1 MISETTLKKLDELVD
16 DGIAIGIEL
25 GRVDE
30 QLAQRLHDHLLA
42 WRAFVTEE
50 LAIPD
55 DGLATFKR
63 HLTRKGE

>member
-1 MISETTLKKLDELVD
+1 MISKPSLEKLDQLVD
-16 DGIAIGIEL
+16 DGVAISIEL
-25 GRVDE
+25 GRIDAG
-30 QLAQRLHDHLLA
+30 LAQRLHEHLLA